1 MAAHGYAALASPAA
15 AAATPSA
22 AAAEHPVFL
31 CLATDVLGAK
41 VNYEVA
47 FASAPTLAAV
57 VPVAQ
62 SVFDAAYAAQGSARR
77 FAAQRWQL
85 YDDDGGRWVSL
96 RKEPWASAPLPHGA
110 QVYALQEGWEAE
122 EQAPIPNPTQP
133 PQPPTP
139 TPTPRQR
146 SPAAAPPHAAEA
158 PLAPATP
165 ATPAAAVAP
174 AAQRQPSLAER
185 PRVEAAAAAVLPA
198 VVPVAAAASAVAAL
212 SSPPQPQ
219 ASKDGGGAGEDEL
232 EEVCL
237 GEGGLED
244 DASKAAALF
253 HELNVRGDGAMDV
266 EEFSRGLRRMDM
278 PFTEESLR
286 EVFEKADLDRD
297 GRLSKGEWS
306 ALLKAQ
312 PNLCDSL
319 YFRSREYWADV
330 QLQQGLSEGARTL
343 QRLQAIEA
351 DTRAVWVRAQ
361 EGLERCLAA
370 KCDREEAVQRKKA
383 ATRAAEAALEAAGG
397 AIVACRTEAS
407 VAESQ
412 LARSRER
419 EADAAAACATAAQR
433 TAALHD
439 AAAA

>member
-1 MAAHGYAALASPAA
+1 MAAHGYTALASP

-22 AAAEHPVFL
+22 AAEHSVVV

-62 SVFDAAYAAQGSARR
+62 AVFDAAYAAQGSARR

-85 YDDDGGRWVSL
+85 YDDEGGRWVSL
-96 RKEPWASAPLPHGA
+96 RKEPWATAPLPHGA

-133 PQPPTP
+133 PPPPTP
-139 TPTPRQR
+139 TPAPRQQLLVPQR
-146 SPAAAPPHAAEA
+146 AAEA
-158 PLAPATP
+158 PLASAAP
-165 ATPAAAVAP
+165 ATPAAAAAAAVTP
-174 AAQRQPSLAER
+174 AAKLPPSLAVR
-185 PRVEAAAAAVLPA
+185 PRVEAAAVVPA
-198 VVPVAAAASAVAAL
+198 VTPVAAAASTLAAAL
-212 SSPPQPQ
+212 SSPLPQP
-219 ASKDGGGAGEDEL
+219 STTGGRVGAEEL

-237 GEGGLED
+237 GEGGTED

-253 HELNVRGDGAMDV
+253 HELNVRGDGAMDA

-278 PFTEESLR
+278 PFAEESLR

-297 GRLSKGEWS
+297 GRLSKDEWS

-319 YFRSREYWADV
+319 YYRSREYVCLFVCVFFFTHFFFDLSLTLVGGIFFCCKIDCCCHTHHHSDNALTTTTV
-330 QLQQGLSEGARTL
+330 ATTTHLQVLGRRPAPAGSVGR
-343 QRLQAIEA
+343 
-351 DTRAVWVRAQ
+351 RANP
-361 EGLERCLAA
+361 AA
-370 KCDREEAVQRKKA
+370 F
-383 ATRAAEAALEAAGG
+383 AGG
-397 AIVACRTEAS
+397 RGGNAGGVAVRPGGAGAVPRCE
-407 VAESQ
+407 E
-412 LARSRER
+412 RSRSGMIT
-419 EADAAAACATAAQR
+419 DFFFK
-433 TAALHD
+433 
-439 AAAA
+439 